1 MSSDVDVAMDAAD
14 LFSGADNTSLKAGL
28 GSNFCI
34 RPQNCVLQNDFRPD
48 AAVLSD
54 DCAAAQLRARIDDRA
69 AGYAL
74 GPVPRFEEVRFPTVS
89 QDYAVHFEIFIARRD
104 VEPFSVV
111 HYYAADRGAL
121 AYPIIN
127 DRNERDLFV
136 RRDPLKNR
144 RVPNRD
150 VGEIEISR
158 DAVAVGDVYHTVI
171 AQSHS

>member
-74 GPVPRFEEVRFPTVS
+74 GPVPRFEEVRFQLSRKIMRCTS
-89 QDYAVHFEIFIARRD
+89 RYSSREEMLNHFPSSITTPPIAA
-104 VEPFSVV
+104 PW
-111 HYYAADRGAL
+111 
-121 AYPIIN
+121 P
-127 DRNERDLFV
+127 
-136 RRDPLKNR
+136 
-144 RVPNRD
+144 
-150 VGEIEISR
+150 
-158 DAVAVGDVYHTVI
+158 
-171 AQSHS
+171 